1 MRVAERVKVLIEGV
15 DFLKKIRKSKA
26 RDDEVIRAVEEM
38 MKTRV
43 KTL

>member
-15 DFLKKIRKSKA
+15 DFLEKIRKSKA